1 MCYTVFIIIV
11 DWGIFMEKKFIAFLL
26 TGVITFTGI
35 RVNVS
40 AAEVTVSEQ
49 TEENIDTIYEDFSS
63 ETDSNL
69 PQNSDDTAD
78 ISIDEESGD
87 DIFSTDE
94 IAIEDSDED
103 NISVKDGTQAGST
116 DDTPVSSTGDSIS
129 SYANTAESEF
139 DEPSTEDT
147 GIVIINADGDPIKDA
162 DDKIIYYKTLQ
173 DAIDAIPEYSESNP
187 NATTIQLRKSIVL
200 DKTTRIINKRIN
212 IQAVGNIS
220 ITRDSDDNF
229 KDCMINVVGKDGQLQ
244 FFADASSDSSLT
256 ISGLPT
262 SDKVEIIDVFDATF
276 ALNSGVTLK
285 DNDYTAGG
293 SAITCH
299 NGTLVLAGGNITGYL
314 GGMGAIYSNTDVYVE
329 GSLNIN
335 TDNDNGSGIYLA
347 KNAKLIIF
355 GALTGKISFVHADE
369 RDGLEV
375 ITAGNNICTEEFQS
389 SLKNVSYKNTSK
401 YDLSAGHLSV
411 FLKRK
416 QTEDP
421 VTPSTPDYDYTLRYN
436 TNSVKWK
443 SHSSLNAQYT
453 ATADC
458 EWSYFFVDSNA
469 SSNTITAT
477 YNALKNT
484 LKFTSV
490 HANVPFMVSVDNVPE
505 TDSKL
510 IVVTRL
516 STSANRVKAL
526 VLNLSKAS
534 IKNSRPPKAEQIPS
548 IRPARTYKVTESTVT
563 GLEEPLKFY
572 PGATYSFT
580 VTGAGQND
588 SAPFIAGDERWIPTY
603 WTLSPDN
610 SADKHTSWKISS
622 AKGFSE
628 KKTFS
633 MYIYFNKQVYDGKQ
647 WDDNGNV
654 EYKEISFTSQEY
666 HEEELPTYTVN
677 LPKTK
682 PNLSITS
689 IVLHIRQ
696 STTAV
701 KVTNTNAVFKVIGWF
716 SDNTSIAKVSK
727 TGKITAGK
735 KSGQT
740 YITVIMSNGT
750 SKKIK
755 VKVQAGTV
763 KTKSISGI
771 KRKVT
776 LSRKKTLKLK
786 PKLSPVTSQEKIT
799 YSSSNPKVASVSSK
813 GVIKAKKRGT
823 AKISIK
829 SGNAKVICKITVK

>member
-1 MCYTVFIIIV
+1 MK
-11 DWGIFMEKKFIAFLL
+11 KKFIAFLL
-26 TGVITFTGI
+26 TGIITFTGI
-35 RVNVS
+35 GVNVS
-40 AAEVTVSEQ
+40 ATEAAVSKQ
-49 TEENIDTIYEDFSS
+49 TEEDISTIYEDFSS
-63 ETDSNL
+63 ETDSEL

-78 ISIDEESGD
+78 ISIDEEESGD
-87 DIFSTDE
+87 DIFLTDE
-94 IAIEDSDED
+94 IATEASDED
-103 NISVKDGTQAGST
+103 NISVKDDAPTNLT
-116 DDTPVSSTGDSIS
+116 DNTPVSSADGTTSD
-129 SYANTAESEF
+129 ANTTESAF
-139 DEPSTEDT
+139 DELSTEDT
-147 GIVIINADGDPIKDA
+147 GIVIVNANGDLFKDA

-173 DAIDAIPEYSESNP
+173 DAIDAIPEYSENNP
-187 NATTIQLRKSIVL
+187 NTATIQLHKSIVL
-200 DKTTRIINKRIN
+200 DKTTRIINKHII

-244 FFADASSDSSLT
+244 FFADAFSDSSLT

-262 SDKVEIIDVFDATF
+262 SDKVEIIDVFDAAF
-276 ALNSGVTLK
+276 ALHSGVTLK
-285 DNDYTAGG
+285 DNNYTAGG

-299 NGTLVLAGGNITGYL
+299 NGTLVLAGGNITGYF
-314 GGMGAIYSNTDVYVE
+314 GGIDAIYSNTDVYVQ
-329 GSLNIN
+329 GDININ
-335 TDNDNGSGIYLA
+335 TSNGSGISLSQNENSG
-347 KNAKLIIF
+347 NAKLIITDT
-355 GALTGKISFVHADE
+355 LTGKISFVHACE
-369 RDGLEV
+369 KNGLEV
-375 ITAGNNICTEEFQS
+375 IKAGNNISTEKFQS
-389 SLKNVSYKNTSK
+389 SLKKISYKNASI
-401 YDLSAGHLSV
+401 YDLSTTADSLSV

-416 QTEDP
+416 RTEDS
-421 VTPSTPDYDYTLRYN
+421 VTPSTPDCDYTLTYAG
-436 TNSVKWK
+436 SLKWK

-469 SSNTITAT
+469 SSSTITTT

-516 STSANRVKAL
+516 STSTNRVKAL

-588 SAPFIAGDERWIPTY
+588 NAPFVSGDERWIPTY
-603 WTLSPDN
+603 WTLSSDN

-622 AKGFSE
+622 PKGFSE

-633 MYIYFNKQVYDGKQ
+633 MYIYFNKQIYDGKQ
-647 WDDNGNV
+647 WGDNGNV

-682 PNLSITS
+682 PHLNITS
-689 IVLHIRQ
+689 IVLHTRQ

-701 KVTNTNAVFKVIGWF
+701 KVTNANTVFKVIGWF

-755 VKVQAGTV
+755 VKVQTGTV

-771 KRKVT
+771 KKKVT
-776 LSRKKTLKLK
+776 LSRKKRLKLK